1 MAGIGDR
8 KASIGWLIRQ
18 AQEMVRGEVLR
29 LVKETFEGLA
39 LGFEG

>member
-18 AQEMVRGEVLR
+18 AQEMVRGE
-29 LVKETFEGLA
+29 G
-39 LGFEG
+39 LGFEVSEGDL